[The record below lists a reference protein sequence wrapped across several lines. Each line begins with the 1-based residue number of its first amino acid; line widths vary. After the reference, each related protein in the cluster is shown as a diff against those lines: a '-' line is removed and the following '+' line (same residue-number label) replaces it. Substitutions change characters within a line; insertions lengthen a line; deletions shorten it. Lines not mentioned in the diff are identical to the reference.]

1 MAIDRRVTIE
11 TISRY
16 WRSTTWT
23 DLNGPLR
30 VTARHCVCVCMGE
43 GGGIC
48 VHPPRCAICLRR
60 NCYAS
65 RIRFARRTNGCLAWN
80 LAKGKRKRGQRGDA
94 GCVLQEWESLF
105 RLNIGI
111 DSIEGKE
118 MRESCKGEYSEWNCI
133 IGYFVL
139 CWNSYWDL
147 KRNCEKRYW
156 KRILLG
162 ECGEWL
168 EKIVSII
175 LHVGT
180 IQVSYFIYFNVIFKR
195 FFYFILELFKCYVLC
210 TKDFD

>member
-30 VTARHCVCVCMGE
+30 VTARHCVCVCVWGRE
-43 GGGIC
+43 GGYVCILLGALS
-48 VHPPRCAICLRR
+48 VWGETVTPRG
-60 NCYAS
+60 S
-65 RIRFARRTNGCLAWN
+65 VSPDVRTDVSPETLLKGSGNGVN
-80 LAKGKRKRGQRGDA
+80 EEVQGVFSSKNP
-94 GCVLQEWESLF
+94 LF

-168 EKIVSII
+168 EKILSII
-175 LHVGT
+175 LHIGT
-180 IQVSYFIYFNVIFKR
+180 IIISSIIF
-195 FFYFILELFKCYVLC
+195 YLF
-210 TKDFD
+210 

>member
-1 MAIDRRVTIE
+1 MDGFE
-11 TISRY
+11 
-16 WRSTTWT
+16 RSIT
-23 DLNGPLR
+23 
-30 VTARHCVCVCMGE
+30 RHSSSLCVCVSVYGG

-156 KRILLG
+156 KNWNFVERMWWVIRKDSFNFSSR
-162 ECGEWL
+162 WNYP
-168 EKIVSII
+168 SII
-175 LHVGT
+175 
-180 IQVSYFIYFNVIFKR
+180 
-195 FFYFILELFKCYVLC
+195 FYLF
-210 TKDFD
+210 

>member
-80 LAKGKRKRGQRGDA
+80 LAKGKRKRGQRG
-94 GCVLQEWESLF
+94 GVQGVFSSKNPLF

-147 KRNCEKRYW
+147 KRNCEKRYS

-168 EKIVSII
+168 EKILSII
-175 LHVGT
+175 LHIGT
-180 IQVSYFIYFNVIFKR
+180 IIISSIIF
-195 FFYFILELFKCYVLC
+195 YLF
-210 TKDFD
+210 